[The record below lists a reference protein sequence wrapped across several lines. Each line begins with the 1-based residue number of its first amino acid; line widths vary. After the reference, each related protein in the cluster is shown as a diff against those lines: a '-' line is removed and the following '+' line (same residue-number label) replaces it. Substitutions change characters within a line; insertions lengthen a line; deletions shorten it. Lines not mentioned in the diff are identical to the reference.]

1 MSPECCEQR
10 NFKVWQTALVSG
22 LLLVVAAVI
31 VACSSGGT
39 MNTVSGT
46 GTVTVM
52 VSDPATCQAPNGP
65 FSHVYVTITDVQAN
79 VSATASATDGSWVD
93 LTPNLPKSPKQV
105 DLLGLANNKCF
116 LASLGDPMQLQ
127 AGTYQQI
134 RVILAPNTATVSGNA
149 CGTAANCVML
159 TSDSSNT
166 PHPLLL
172 SSEAKTGI
180 KIPGS
185 QISSGGFTI
194 GAGETKDLDIN
205 FLTCESIV
213 QQGNG
218 GYRLKPVL
226 HAGEVSAISTS
237 INGTVVDAA
246 TGKAVNGTVFV
257 AVEQPDNTTAKVDRV
272 VMYEQVNADGTF
284 VFCPLPSGTYDV
296 VVMGTTAGGSFYQP
310 SIVTGVSVGSTA
322 GNIKLYLP
330 AAAPNAS
337 LSGIVSA
344 QTATNTG
351 AIADV
356 QLSTLATI
364 NGATY
369 TIPLPPT
376 TTQSSA
382 TLSVETAAAVA
393 PATCPAGSPSGTTD
407 CVSYTMDVPSGA
419 ANIGVWMSSG
429 SSLTVT
435 TSLASYSVNGF
446 ATIPNSGGTPD
457 CSPSELTV
465 AAPALTTAA
474 LNPTGINLAFASCQ

>member
-1 MSPECCEQR
+1 MEECMSPECCEQR
-10 NFKVWQTALVSG
+10 NYKVWQTALVSG

-180 KIPGS
+180 
-185 QISSGGFTI
+185 
-194 GAGETKDLDIN
+194 
-205 FLTCESIV
+205 
-213 QQGNG
+213 
-218 GYRLKPVL
+218 
-226 HAGEVSAISTS
+226 
-237 INGTVVDAA
+237 
-246 TGKAVNGTVFV
+246 
-257 AVEQPDNTTAKVDRV
+257 
-272 VMYEQVNADGTF
+272 
-284 VFCPLPSGTYDV
+284 
-296 VVMGTTAGGSFYQP
+296 
-310 SIVTGVSVGSTA
+310 
-322 GNIKLYLP
+322 
-330 AAAPNAS
+330 
-337 LSGIVSA
+337 
-344 QTATNTG
+344 
-351 AIADV
+351 
-356 QLSTLATI
+356 
-364 NGATY
+364 
-369 TIPLPPT
+369 
-376 TTQSSA
+376 
-382 TLSVETAAAVA
+382 
-393 PATCPAGSPSGTTD
+393 
-407 CVSYTMDVPSGA
+407 
-419 ANIGVWMSSG
+419 
-429 SSLTVT
+429 
-435 TSLASYSVNGF
+435 
-446 ATIPNSGGTPD
+446 
-457 CSPSELTV
+457 
-465 AAPALTTAA
+465 
-474 LNPTGINLAFASCQ
+474 